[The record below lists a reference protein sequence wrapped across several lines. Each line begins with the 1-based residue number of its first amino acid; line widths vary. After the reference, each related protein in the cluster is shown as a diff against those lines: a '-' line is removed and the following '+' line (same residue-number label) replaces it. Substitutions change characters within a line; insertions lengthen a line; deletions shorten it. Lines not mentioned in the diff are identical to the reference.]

1 MRIELNYRVENNKIP
16 MDFRRIIVSHHK
28 KTMELYNKELFEML
42 YDIGVEKDVVF
53 SLFFSPE
60 KFENDYIFL
69 KDNKIKVLI
78 SIANEILGIHYLN
91 AFLQNLNNGLKFKDD
106 ILTLEKVIKLKEKII
121 EKDEVIFKIT
131 SPLII
136 REKLDEKRSW
146 YHILDEKGIEIL
158 KRNLKES
165 LKNKYPEKYIDE
177 MKIIP
182 LETKQTITKFYG
194 IKMQGTLGIIK
205 VEGKKE
211 ILNYLYKSGA
221 LSSKK
226 SMGFGYLEIVG

>member
-1 MRIELNYRVENNKIP
+1 MRIELNYKVENNKIP

-28 KTMELYNKELFEML
+28 KTMELYNKELFEIL
-42 YDIGVEKDVVF
+42 YGIGVEKDVVF

-60 KFENDYIFL
+60 KFEDDYILL
-69 KDNKIKVLI
+69 KDNKIKVFV
-78 SIANEILGIHYLN
+78 SIADEILGIHYLN
-91 AFLQNLNNGLKFKDD
+91 AFLQNLNNGLKFKDNV
-106 ILTLEKVIKLKEKII
+106 LTLEKAIKLREKRI

-146 YHILDEKGIEIL
+146 YHILDEKGIKIL

-165 LKNKYPEKYIDE
+165 LKNKYPERYIDE
-177 MKIIP
+177 IKITPIK
-182 LETKQTITKFYG
+182 TKQTITKFYG
-194 IKMQGTLGIIK
+194 IKMQGTLGMIK

-211 ILNYLYKSGA
+211 ILNHLYKSGA